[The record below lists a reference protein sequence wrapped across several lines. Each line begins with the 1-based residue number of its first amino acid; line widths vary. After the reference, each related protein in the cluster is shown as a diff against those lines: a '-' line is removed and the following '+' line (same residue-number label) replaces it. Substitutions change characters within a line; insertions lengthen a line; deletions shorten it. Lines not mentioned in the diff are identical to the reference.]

1 MKTANVVSPLAP
13 IPHPKRSHYQISYED
28 LEKHFD
34 QPLVEVARKFDV
46 CTTFF
51 KKVCRQHGIKRWP
64 FRKLKSLQRKMQASG
79 HLPQQT
85 DNAQQTARPSPDLQW
100 MLTARSKIGL
110 YAPGGELQG
119 DSNNNQQQADHLA
132 AAQMPSPK
140 AQRGP
145 NNVRVNAG
153 RIVGCTPN
161 SDTSRITPKNE
172 AQELTLDAL
181 SQASSA
187 KGDLGQDT
195 DQVEEELIGVL
206 CSMIQQR

>member
-79 HLPQQT
+79 HLPQQGDKT
-85 DNAQQTARPSPDLQW
+85 ELAARSSPDLQW
-100 MLTARSKIGL
+100 MLAARSKIGL
-110 YAPGGELQG
+110 YAPGGELEG
-119 DSNNNQQQADHLA
+119 DQQQADHLA

-140 AQRGP
+140 AQRGA
-145 NNVRVNAG
+145 NSGGVDAG
-153 RIVGCTPN
+153 RIVGWTPN
-161 SDTSRITPKNE
+161 SDKSGITPKDE

-181 SQASSA
+181 SQASSV
-187 KGDLGQDT
+187 KGGLGQET
-195 DQVEEELIGVL
+195 DHVEEELIGVL